1 MATPLYKTVIE
12 NAAEC
17 DEKGNKG
24 LWFDRFFDQYDENK
38 KWEVLKPST
47 NDADKGNAHWLNTHF
62 HNKKV
67 GNDAQLTS
75 HSTQQ
80 QQLAKGLQGNS
91 HIFSAD
97 WHFVTGMGNPHPVEN
112 GFAWHPTL
120 GVPYLT
126 GAAVK
131 GIVRNYIE
139 NYFNDEENDIDK
151 KELLLNWFGST
162 SKDSSADGYI
172 SETGNIIFFDALPIE
187 PVTLVVD
194 IMTPHMGDWYQ
205 NGAEKPNTAET
216 VPADWHDPVPVT
228 FLACKNISLQF
239 SYALRQYPNDEKYT
253 PKAIELDDVKKVLTQ
268 ALEYFGAGGKTAT
281 GYGQFYSDNKR
292 EVALEQQAKE
302 QQEAQKAQQ
311 ELEQAKSSMS
321 PLAGEFFAYAQEH
334 NLKSD
339 KNAFWKEGMVEEWL
353 EKLEENYDKEL
364 HKQLIELMNIHFK
377 GAIANPEKTQGK
389 KKKAVYKPRV
399 QKIAKHI
406 NSLST

>member
-1 MATPLYKTVIE
+1 VKRKGANKMATPLYKTVIE

-24 LWFDRFFDQYDENK
+24 LWFDRFFDQYDDNK
-38 KWEVLKPST
+38 WDVLKPST

-131 GIVRNYIE
+131 GIVRSYIE
-139 NYFNDEENDIDK
+139 NYLDDGEENK
-151 KELLLNWFGST
+151 QKLLLNWFGST
-162 SKDSSADGYI
+162 SKNPEADGYT
-172 SETGNIIFFDALPIE
+172 SETGNIIFFDALPID

-205 NGAEKPNTAET
+205 NGVDKPNESTT
-216 VPADWHDPVPVT
+216 VPADWHDPIPVT
-228 FLACKNISLQF
+228 FLACKDISLQF
-239 SYALRQYPNDEKYT
+239 SYALRQYPKDDKYT
-253 PKAIELDDVKKVLTQ
+253 PETIELDDVKTVLTQ

-281 GYGQFYSDNKR
+281 GYGQFSDPEERDKR
-292 EVALEQQAKE
+292 
-302 QQEAQKAQQ
+302 QQEEKKKTTMA
-311 ELEQAKSSMS
+311 
-321 PLAGEFFAYAQEH
+321 
-334 NLKSD
+334 
-339 KNAFWKEGMVEEWL
+339 NAVLKEGVYL
-353 EKLEENYDKEL
+353 KKNLRNGAFHIEKGSERNIATATTTDLKQTIERMLTDEQKTELSKGNGIKVNARINGKEIL
-364 HKQLIELMNIHFK
+364 AIE
-377 GAIANPEKTQGK
+377 
-389 KKKAVYKPRV
+389 
-399 QKIAKHI
+399 
-406 NSLST
+406 